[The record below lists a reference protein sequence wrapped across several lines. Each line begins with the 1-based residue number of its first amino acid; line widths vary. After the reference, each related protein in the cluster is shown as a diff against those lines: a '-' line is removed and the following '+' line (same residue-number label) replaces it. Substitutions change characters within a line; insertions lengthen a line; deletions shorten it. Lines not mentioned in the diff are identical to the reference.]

1 LRTLSNAA
9 GPGYAVVEADVIH
22 LFFVFYLLAL
32 VAGTISISQ
41 KTVENHVYNIY
52 QKLKVK
58 NRVQLF
64 QLMKANTLE

>member
-1 LRTLSNAA
+1 MVEGA
-9 GPGYAVVEADVIH
+9 GTKKI
-22 LFFVFYLLAL
+22 
-32 VAGTISISQ
+32 AGTISISQ

-52 QKLKVK
+52 QKLKVR